1 MKYHRAQI
9 RAERGFREASS
20 EDERLMV
27 EWLAGELCP
36 VELSVD
42 RLRDDLLG
50 RFRGERIEPP
60 GPSRVERILGAGRSL
75 FERRFTERSAERLPA
90 VAVERL
96 EQLITASHDGF
107 LAELKSDPGR
117 PRLSTILDE
126 IAKLERV
133 AELEL
138 PADLFADCSEKLIAA
153 WRARGVGRLPV

>member
-1 MKYHRAQI
+1 VTRI
-9 RAERGFREASS
+9 RASAATHRGSHCAPEGREA
-20 EDERLMV
+20 V
-27 EWLAGELCP
+27 GFLAE
-36 VELSVD
+36 
-42 RLRDDLLG
+42 
-50 RFRGERIEPP
+50 
-60 GPSRVERILGAGRSL
+60 A
-75 FERRFTERSAERLPA
+75 AEI
-90 VAVERL
+90 L

-117 PRLSTILDE
+117 PGLSTILDE